1 MDKYSAAKPA
11 SLNRYADSNEVPQN
25 TVDRAFEPGVR
36 CPDGTF
42 VFTKNPSADDLLA
55 IYEMLIKE
63 IGPNVAPFEVVKS
76 VYRANP
82 ISFWGLY
89 RSADDGRRFPRLVGF
104 IAYLPLNQAGKAALD
119 AKTLDGR
126 TPDPALLAKSAED
139 PVVFYLWAIV
149 TPGLGNIAFMLN
161 ARALGP
167 DLFERTPIIGWISTQ
182 SALESVKR
190 SSKTKEYADAT
201 IGSTFA
207 MTFPEKYR
215 TEMRAL
221 PIIEGERPPVRRR
234 SPRPQL
240 ETKLVATPDQMAK
253 AMAIR
258 AAVFMIEQNC
268 PFDEEFDGNDY
279 AGAHVLGM
287 VNGEPAA
294 VMRIRYFADF
304 VKLERL
310 AVLPRFRRTLIAKNV
325 VEHGIDICRRKGY
338 RKMYGQA
345 QTRLVSFWERFG
357 FKPMRKN
364 STLVF
369 SDHEYVEIAGEIA
382 PHADPL
388 TTESDPLVLIRPEG
402 NWDEPGV
409 LDRSAQRPPTNPH

>member
-1 MDKYSAAKPA
+1 MDKYGTAKPA
-11 SLNRYADSNEVPQN
+11 SPNSYADSSEVPQN

-42 VFTKNPSADDLLA
+42 IFTKNPSPTDLLG
-55 IYEMLIKE
+55 IYGMLVKE

-76 VYRANP
+76 VYSVNP
-82 ISFWGLY
+82 ITFWGLY
-89 RSADDGRRFPRLVGF
+89 RSADESRRFPRLVGF
-104 IAYLPLNQAGKAALD
+104 IAYLPLNEAGKAALD
-119 AKTLDGR
+119 AKKLDGR
-126 TPDPALLAKSAED
+126 SPDPALLAKPGQD
-139 PVVFYLWAIV
+139 PVIFYLWAIV

-161 ARALGP
+161 GRAIGP
-167 DLFERTPIIGWISTQ
+167 DLFQRTPIIGWISTQ
-182 SALESVKR
+182 SALDSVKR

-207 MTFPEKYR
+207 ITFPETYL

-221 PIIEGERPPVRRR
+221 PIIEGEKPAVRRKAR
-234 SPRPQL
+234 SVL
-240 ETKLVATPDQMAK
+240 ETRLVATPDEMSK

-258 AAVFMIEQNC
+258 AAVFMIEQRC
-268 PFDEEFDGNDY
+268 PYEEEFDGNDY
-279 AGAHVLGM
+279 AGAHILGS

-325 VEHGIDICRRKGY
+325 VEHGIEICRRKGY
-338 RKMYGQA
+338 KRMYGQA

-357 FKPMRKN
+357 FRPMMKN
-364 STLVF
+364 GRLVF
-369 SDHEYVEIAGEIA
+369 SDHEYIEIAGDIA

-388 TTESDPLVLIRPEG
+388 TMETDPLMLIRPEG
-402 NWDEPGV
+402 LLGEEFIERV
-409 LDRSAQRPPTNPH
+409 